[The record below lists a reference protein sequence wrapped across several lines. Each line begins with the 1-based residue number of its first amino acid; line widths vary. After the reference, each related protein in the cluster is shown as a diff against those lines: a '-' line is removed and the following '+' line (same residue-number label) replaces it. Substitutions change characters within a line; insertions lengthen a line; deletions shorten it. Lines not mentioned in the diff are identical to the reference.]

1 MQIWKEVG
9 CLYLAPAGGPKPF
22 AFCAIKI
29 KIQPLQKRRNIQIKI
44 FLLSH
49 LQMKYFPRHGEMI
62 PRTVKPQGSE
72 DSIQNQSDNGRNKI
86 NVYLVYNVYRNKNP
100 FFHVTLF

>member
-29 KIQPLQKRRNIQIKI
+29 KIQPLQKHPNQNIFAFPSANEIFSQTWRNDTKDRKTTRKRRFYTK
-44 FLLSH
+44 
-49 LQMKYFPRHGEMI
+49 
-62 PRTVKPQGSE
+62 
-72 DSIQNQSDNGRNKI
+72 SI
-86 NVYLVYNVYRNKNP
+86 
-100 FFHVTLF
+100 